1 MAASHS
7 RTFLAVGGE
16 DGGLRLFSPGEERG
30 IIEYKRTFPRCPGR
44 VLSVCWAADDKSLVT
59 GSSEGMVR
67 LLSVATGECQ
77 CRITL
82 QTVGSVPSLV
92 WACAILD
99 DGSIATGDSKGC
111 TQIWESKHGTLLQKF
126 GDASRGDVTCLVAAG
141 KQLWSGAVDGR
152 VLVFKQSVS
161 KKDVAQKWVLLHKH
175 RLHSH
180 DIRVLAASTAPGF
193 PCVLSGGLDGGICV
207 YTAATGLLKARISP
221 YSQRAEISVAAK
233 KRLLLYQART
243 SVEVWAL
250 AADNDAEPQARCIVQ
265 LRTKGEHNIR
275 SSCISSD
282 GQYVAVSDVMTTK
295 IFQIHHSADVWAEQ
309 LAVLEWGSN
318 KLCFSRDSS
327 RLVCAQMDGSV
338 LVLGRNRPKENGASA
353 GFAEVHRFDL
363 HRRGHSDGGH
373 PQGQAVVTSLAI
385 SGDGQWL
392 ASGDTRNR
400 IHVYNFDTLQYSG
413 SLPVFDE
420 PHTALSFHQTAG
432 KLAVVLENRRVVV
445 FDCDENRVDAW
456 SRAYS
461 SLIDESLGKSDDVLG
476 VSFGPAA
483 ASTELLIFGS
493 SFFWKISM
501 DRPLLPT
508 PPEPTPNA
516 KDAAGEKGAKLVKK
530 RKRAAVRSTE
540 LSGPVRKYQPILY
553 AGLEEHGEV
562 VLVERPWLHVLS
574 ALPAPLAVHRYGT

>member
-1 MAASHS
+1 
-7 RTFLAVGGE
+7 
-16 DGGLRLFSPGEERG
+16 
-30 IIEYKRTFPRCPGR
+30 
-44 VLSVCWAADDKSLVT
+44 
-59 GSSEGMVR
+59 
-67 LLSVATGECQ
+67 
-77 CRITL
+77 
-82 QTVGSVPSLV
+82 
-92 WACAILD
+92 LD

-152 VLVFKQSVS
+152 VLVFKPSAS

-207 YTAATGLLKARISP
+207 YTAATGMLAARISP
-221 YSQRAEISVAAK
+221 YSQRAEISIAAK

-250 AADNDAEPQARCIVQ
+250 GADAEPQARCIVQ

-282 GQYVAVSDVMTTK
+282 GQYVAVADVMTTK
-295 IFQIHHSADVWAEQ
+295 IFQIHHSAEVWAEQ
-309 LAVLEWGSN
+309 LGVFEWGSN

-327 RLVCAQMDGSV
+327 RLVCAQLDGSV
-338 LVLGRNRPKENGASA
+338 LVLGRSRSSENSA
-353 GFAEVHRFDL
+353 GFVEVHCFDL
-363 HRRGHSDGGH
+363 HRRGHSEGSH

-400 IHVYNFDTLQYSG
+400 IHVYNFDTLQFSG

-420 PHTALSFHQTAG
+420 THTALSFHQTAG

-461 SLIDESLGKSDDVLG
+461 SLIDECLSKSDDVLG
-476 VSFGPAA
+476 ASFGPASS
-483 ASTELLIFGS
+483 STELLIYGS

-501 DRPLLPT
+501 DRPLLPNT
-508 PPEPTPNA
+508 PESAGSA
-516 KDAAGEKGAKLVKK
+516 KEGGVEKGAKLVKK
-530 RKRAAVRSTE
+530 RKRMRSAE
-540 LSGPVRKYQPILY
+540 LPGLVRKYQPILY